1 MDNNPTLGFLIHDV
15 ARLLR
20 KRFEQNARHIGL
32 TRTQWQ
38 TLAYLSRNEGV
49 NQKALA
55 EMLEIEPITL
65 KRVIDNLENRGFV
78 ERRADQNDRRVW
90 LLFMTSQ
97 SHSFLDEMRSLGE
110 QTRSEAL
117 AGIDENE
124 RTRLARILETMKLN
138 LIEGCRPS
146 AGNGNRN
153 V

>member
-1 MDNNPTLGFLIHDV
+1 MDNDPTLGFLIHDV

-20 KRFEQNARHIGL
+20 KRFEQKARHIGL

-49 NQKALA
+49 NQRALA

-78 ERRADQNDRRVW
+78 ERRAHETDRRVW
-90 LLFMTSQ
+90 LLFMMPEACR
-97 SHSFLDEMRSLGE
+97 FLEEMRALGDE
-110 QTRSEAL
+110 TRKEAL
-117 AGIDENE
+117 ADVAEE
-124 RTRLARILETMKLN
+124 DRVRLSRVLGTMKSN
-138 LIEGCRPS
+138 LIEGCRHP
-146 AGNGNRN
+146 AGNGTRN